1 MFLVMLHL
9 TTLLDSVDVLGLDIA
24 LTRFS
29 FYLGNI
35 SMEPDTTDKYLQKI
49 LIVAISRYR
58 LL

>member
-35 SMEPDTTDKYLQKI
+35 SMEPDTTDKYLLKI